1 MANEMDD
8 VPLEEF
14 NDPQSAIASI
24 LQQMQGAADRSRP
37 PPLETV
43 QNANRPMPATL
54 DLSRRQLSPDELLAA
69 LLGQGN
75 EPGTESLL
83 RNRR

>member
-14 NDPQSAIASI
+14 TDPQSGIASI
-24 LQQMQGAADRSRP
+24 LQQMQGAATRSRP

-43 QNANRPMPATL
+43 QNANRPMPTARGMT
-54 DLSRRQLSPDELLAA
+54 PDELIRMLLAQ
-69 LLGQGN
+69 QG
-75 EPGTESLL
+75 
-83 RNRR
+83 R